1 MARKK
6 KIQYGRPEKG
16 FRSKFEASLA
26 DWFEKNNI
34 LYEYEPCKIKYTVPA
49 VDRNY
54 TPDFRIGDVLYEA
67 KGFWDFQSIM
77 KMKLLKDQCR
87 ATPIR
92 LIFQNPN
99 TKIRKGSPTS
109 YGSLATKMG
118 YEWIDAKQLTQ
129 DFFKTNEN
137 SSS

>member
-6 KIQYGRPEKG
+6 QIKYGRPEKG

-49 VDRNY
+49 VVRSY
-54 TPDFRIGDVLYEA
+54 TPDWRIGDTILVESKGMFKYE
-67 KGFWDFQSIM
+67 DM
-77 KMKLLKDQCR
+77 RKMILLQEQHPD
-87 ATPIR
+87 TPIL
-92 LIFQNPN
+92 LIFQNSK

-109 YGSLATKMG
+109 YGDWATKHNFK
-118 YEWIDAKQLTQ
+118 WVDAKQLTK
-129 DFFKTNEN
+129 DFFKNE
-137 SSS
+137 